1 MRFKSWLKWILILGL
16 LAGGYFYWQHSS
28 NDPSKIPAPYIT
40 AKVSRGDVVHSVLA
54 TGALRAFKEVN
65 VGAQVSGKIAKL
77 HVEIGDKVKAGDKI
91 AEIDADTQQNQ
102 RDSEKASLDV
112 SKANLR
118 SAQAKLAEAQKKY
131 NRQKSLGEAG
141 TKENLDSAKAALGT
155 AQADVAAAQAQIE
168 KSQLALKNASV
179 NLGYTTVTAPMDGV
193 VVAVAVEEGQSINA
207 VQSSPTIITLAQTD
221 TITVAGEIAE
231 ADVGDVKTGMKASFT
246 LLGKDKTKYE
256 GVIKSIDPAPLAVS
270 NNSSSSSSNDSAVYY
285 YGKMDVKNPNER
297 LKIGMTANMTIKIKE
312 AKNALIIPMTA
323 LQKDKDDEVLLPGP
337 NPTAPPKPQKITVGI
352 NDGVNVEVKGGL
364 GEGQEVIVSTKDE
377 KAGQLPPG
385 VSVDSG
391 F

>member
-1 MRFKSWLKWILILGL
+1 MRRIKSWLKWILLLGL
-16 LAGGYFYWQHSS
+16 LAGGYFYWQSGKE
-28 NDPSKIPAPYIT
+28 DPANIPPPYIT
-40 AKVSRGDVVHSVLA
+40 AKVSRGDLVHSVLA
-54 TGALRAFKEVN
+54 TGALQAFKEVK

-118 SAQAKLAEAQKKY
+118 SAQARLAEAQKKY

-141 TKENLDSAKAALGT
+141 TKENLDSAKATLGT
-155 AQADVAAAQAQIE
+155 AQAEVAAAQAQIE

-312 AKNALIIPMTA
+312 AKNALTIPMTA
-323 LQKDKDDEVLLPGP
+323 LQKDDEVLLPGP
-337 NPTAPPKPQKITVGI
+337 NPVAPPKTQKITVGI
-352 NDGVNVEVKGGL
+352 NDGVNVEVLEGL
-364 GEGQEVIVSTKDE
+364 SEGQEVIVSTKDE
-377 KAGQLPPG
+377 RAGQLPPG
-385 VSVDSG
+385 MSADSP